1 MDSMKKT
8 FYFLGLCLVV
18 FLIVSCA
25 SSPETKPVS
34 VAETQVNEE
43 KPQQI
48 QEPAV
53 VEKPVEAVKPQVDA
67 PKPADEEVVAQF
79 EGVSITRKEKEIAK
93 SEIEEVVK
101 KLNEITAKK
110 DYGRWRFWLSTE
122 YKKEYSK
129 PEVLKKISE
138 EYSANLRGKQLKTIE
153 DYFYHVFVPSR
164 QNGRVDD
171 IAYLTPTKVQV
182 LMMTS
187 TQKLIFYN
195 LEKID
200 DRWLLVP

>member
-1 MDSMKKT
+1 MKKN

-18 FLIVSCA
+18 ILIGSCA
-25 SSPETKPVS
+25 SAPETKPVS
-34 VAETQVNEE
+34 AAETQVEE
-43 KPQQI
+43 KSQQV

-53 VEKPVEAVKPQVDA
+53 VEKPVEEAKPKAEA
-67 PKPADEEVVAQF
+67 PKTADEEVVAQF
-79 EGVSITRKEKEIAK
+79 EGVSITKKDKEIAK

-110 DYGRWRFWLSTE
+110 DYGRWRYWLSKD
-122 YKKEYSK
+122 YIKEFSK

-138 EYSANLRGKQLKTIE
+138 EHSANLRGKQLKTIE
-153 DYFYHVFVPSR
+153 DYFYYVFVPSR

-171 IAYLTPTKVQV
+171 IEYLTPTKVRV
-182 LMMTS
+182 WKIEPTR
-187 TQKLIFYN
+187 KLIFYN

>member
-1 MDSMKKT
+1 MKKI

-18 FLIVSCA
+18 FLIDSCA
-25 SSPETKPVS
+25 SVPETKPVS
-34 VAETQVNEE
+34 AAETKVNE
-43 KPQQI
+43 KQPQQV
-48 QEPAV
+48 Q
-53 VEKPVEAVKPQVDA
+53 KPKTEA
-67 PKPADEEVVAQF
+67 PKQADEEVVAQF
-79 EGVSITRKEKEIAK
+79 EGVSITKKDKEIAK

-110 DYGRWRFWLSTE
+110 DYGRWRYWLSTE
-122 YKKEYSK
+122 YKKEFSK

-138 EYSANLRGKQLKTIE
+138 ELPANLRGKQLKTIE
-153 DYFYHVFVPSR
+153 DYFYYVFVPSR

-171 IAYLTPTKVQV
+171 IEYLTPTKVRV
-182 LMMTS
+182 WKIEPTR
-187 TQKLIFYN
+187 KLIFYN

>member
-1 MDSMKKT
+1 MKKT
-8 FYFLGLCLVV
+8 FYFLGLCLIVI
-18 FLIVSCA
+18 LIGSCA
-25 SSPETKPVS
+25 SAPETKPVS

-43 KPQQI
+43 KPQQV
-48 QEPAV
+48 QKPAV
-53 VEKPVEAVKPQVDA
+53 VEKPVEDTKPKA
-67 PKPADEEVVAQF
+67 EAAKSADEEVVAQF
-79 EGVSITRKEKEIAK
+79 EGVSITKKDKEIAK

-101 KLNEITAKK
+101 KLNDITAKK
-110 DYGRWRFWLSTE
+110 DYGRWRYWLSTE
-122 YKKEYSK
+122 YRKEFSK

>member
-1 MDSMKKT
+1 MKKN

-18 FLIVSCA
+18 ILISSCA
-25 SSPETKPVS
+25 SAPETKPVS
-34 VAETQVNEE
+34 AAETQVEE
-43 KPQQI
+43 KSQQV

-53 VEKPVEAVKPQVDA
+53 VEKPVEEAKPKAEA
-67 PKPADEEVVAQF
+67 PKTADEEVVAQF
-79 EGVSITRKEKEIAK
+79 EGVSITKKDKEIAK

-122 YKKEYSK
+122 YKKEFSK
-129 PEVLKKISE
+129 PEVLKKTSE
-138 EYSANLRGKQLKTIE
+138 GLPSNLKGKQLKSIE
-153 DYFYHVFVPSR
+153 DYFYYVFVPSR

-171 IAYLTPTKVQV
+171 IVYLTPTKVRV
-182 LMMTS
+182 LKITA
-187 TQKLIFYN
+187 TQSLIFYN

>member
-1 MDSMKKT
+1 MKKN

-18 FLIVSCA
+18 ILIGSCA
-25 SSPETKPVS
+25 SAPETKPVS
-34 VAETQVNEE
+34 AAETQVEE
-43 KPQQI
+43 KSQQV

-53 VEKPVEAVKPQVDA
+53 VEKPVEAKPKAEA
-67 PKPADEEVVAQF
+67 PKTADEEVVAQF
-79 EGVSITRKEKEIAK
+79 EGVSITKKDKEIAK

-110 DYGRWRFWLSTE
+110 DYGRWRYWLSKD
-122 YKKEYSK
+122 YIKEFSK
-129 PEVLKKISE
+129 PEVLKKTSE
-138 EYSANLRGKQLKTIE
+138 GLPSNLKGKQLKSIE
-153 DYFYHVFVPSR
+153 DYFYYVFVPSR

-171 IAYLTPTKVQV
+171 IVYLTPTKVRV
-182 LMMTS
+182 LKITA
-187 TQKLIFYN
+187 TQSLIFYN

>member
-1 MDSMKKT
+1 MKKT

-18 FLIVSCA
+18 FLIDSCA
-25 SSPETKPVS
+25 SAPETKPVS
-34 VAETQVNEE
+34 AAETKVNEK
-43 KPQQI
+43 KPQQV
-48 QEPAV
+48 Q
-53 VEKPVEAVKPQVDA
+53 KPKAEV
-67 PKPADEEVVAQF
+67 PKQADEEVVAQF
-79 EGVSITRKEKEIAK
+79 EGVSITKKEKEIAK

-110 DYGRWRFWLSTE
+110 DYGRWRYWLSTE
-122 YKKEYSK
+122 YKKEFSK

-138 EYSANLRGKQLKTIE
+138 ELPANLRGKQLKTIE
-153 DYFYHVFVPSR
+153 DYFYYVFVPSR

-171 IAYLTPTKVQV
+171 IEYLTPTKVRV
-182 LMMTS
+182 WKIEPTR
-187 TQKLIFYN
+187 KLIFYN